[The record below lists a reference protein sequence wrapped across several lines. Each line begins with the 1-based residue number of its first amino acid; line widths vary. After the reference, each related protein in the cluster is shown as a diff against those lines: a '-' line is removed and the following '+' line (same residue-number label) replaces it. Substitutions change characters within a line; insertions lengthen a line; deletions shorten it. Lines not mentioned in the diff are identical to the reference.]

1 MCGRLARSDHRDRP
15 GLQMD
20 FGARWRRLGSA
31 TVIPQTWIEHRRA
44 EDNELLGYLRPVDD
58 APSQYIPVSV
68 FREAL
73 GAPSDEYAAQQILE
87 SAGLSYLADRWLL
100 TLDGRSE
107 PISVQIVE
115 ASLERLLVKNVD
127 FGYEGDIGTTFL
139 LDVPVDGRIRR
150 R

>member
-1 MCGRLARSDHRDRP
+1 
-15 GLQMD
+15 MD

-68 FREAL
+68 FGYAL
-73 GAPSDEYAAQQILE
+73 EAPSDEYDAQQILE

-115 ASLERLLVKNVD
+115 ASPQRLLVKNVD